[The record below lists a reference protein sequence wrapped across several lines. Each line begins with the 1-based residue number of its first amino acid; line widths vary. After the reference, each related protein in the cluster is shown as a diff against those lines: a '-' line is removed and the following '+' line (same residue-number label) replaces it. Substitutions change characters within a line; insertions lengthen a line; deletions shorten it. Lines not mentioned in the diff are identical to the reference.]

1 MKRQVVN
8 YSSGSKFIHWFVA
21 LIVICMLAGSFFLGD
36 LPEHYQPSAYMLH
49 KSFGLTILFLM
60 IIRLF
65 WIAYRGKPALPASV
79 PAWQKFLAHSV
90 QYSLYFFVILMPL
103 SGWIMSVAANRI
115 PSYFTL
121 FKVPFPGVVP
131 NEAVAELMEQVHNT
145 IAWIIIV
152 LLVIHTAGAIKHHFI
167 DKDDVLRR
175 MLPGR
180 RR

>member
-1 MKRQVVN
+1 
-8 YSSGSKFIHWFVA
+8 
-21 LIVICMLAGSFFLGD
+21 
-36 LPEHYQPSAYMLH
+36 
-49 KSFGLTILFLM
+49 
-60 IIRLF
+60 
-65 WIAYRGKPALPASV
+65 
-79 PAWQKFLAHSV
+79 
-90 QYSLYFFVILMPL
+90 MPL

>member
-8 YSSGSKFIHWFVA
+8 YSSGSKLIHWFVA
-21 LIVICMLAGSFFLGD
+21 LIVICMLAGSFFLDD
-36 LPEHYQPSAYMLH
+36 LPEQYQSSAYMLH
-49 KSFGLTILFLM
+49 KSFGLTVLFLM

-65 WIAYRGKPALPASV
+65 WIAYSGKPALPASV
-79 PAWQKFLAHSV
+79 PVWQKFLSRLV
-90 QYSLYFFVILMPL
+90 QYSLYFFVILMPI

-121 FKVPFPGVVP
+121 FSVPFPGIGP
-131 NEAVAELMEQVHNT
+131 NEELADFMVQVHNT

-152 LLVIHTAGAIKHHFI
+152 LLVLHVAGAFKHHFI
-167 DKDDVLRR
+167 DKDEVLRR